1 MLRLSSLL
9 FYKRKAAKAY
19 LPASKII
26 FVLSKSPVKGQRIIL
41 PRHFAFGS
49 SQHSI
54 LDHHIKHSNLFI
66 FQGNLNALFRFVCI
80 LTFYEF
86 VLCVF

>member
-1 MLRLSSLL
+1 M
-9 FYKRKAAKAY
+9 
-19 LPASKII
+19 
-26 FVLSKSPVKGQRIIL
+26 L

-49 SQHSI
+49 NQHSI

-66 FQGNLNALFRFVCI
+66 FQGDLNALFRFVCI